1 MSQRVLSNATIF
13 EGEELEVTRG
23 YLVIRDGIII
33 KISKGSPSGRSTD
46 LKRGFILP
54 PFVNAHTH
62 VADSV
67 AKELYLGRT
76 QQEVV
81 GPGGEKF
88 RALGSHSRSELLAS
102 VRATLQ
108 DMLRTGTLAHC
119 DFREGGVKGVEL
131 LREASHK
138 AVKSIIMGRF
148 STLEELN
155 VVLKKS
161 DGIGLPS
168 LNAFDEKILRSITN
182 QTRRAKKLFSIH
194 VAELKSARDEVERA
208 LELRPSFIVHATHAN
223 KEDFVSLQKN
233 DVPVVFCPR
242 ANSLLGVGTP
252 SIHLALSTN
261 VRFCFGTDNAMV
273 CQPNM
278 FEELSFAWA
287 CLRRADPTAGGE
299 EARKLLQAATIEPLN
314 LFNLPWGPVEE
325 GGSATFMVLTRG
337 NNLTNLTNVHSG
349 LVNRARADNIRTIYS
364 RGKFYKLENQ
374 PKIDV
379 LTG

>member
-1 MSQRVLSNATIF
+1 MTQQVLSNATIF

-23 YLVIRDGIII
+23 YLVIRDGIIK
-33 KISKGSPSGRSTD
+33 KISEGSPSERAID
-46 LKRGFILP
+46 LKRGFVLP

-62 VADSV
+62 VVDSV
-67 AKELYLGRT
+67 AKELYLGRA

-88 RALGSHSRSELLAS
+88 RALGSRSRSELLAS

-108 DMLRTGTLAHC
+108 DMFRTGTLAHC
-119 DFREGGVKGVEL
+119 DFREGGVKGIEL
-131 LREASHK
+131 LQEASHK
-138 AVKSIIMGRF
+138 AVKSIIMGRPF
-148 STLEELN
+148 TLEELN

-168 LNAFDEKILRSITN
+168 LDAFDEGGLRSISK
-182 QTRRAKKLFSIH
+182 QTKRVKKLLSVH
-194 VAELKSARDEVERA
+194 VAELTSARDEVERA

-223 KEDFVSLQKN
+223 EEDFVSVQKN
-233 DVPVVFCPR
+233 GVPVVFCPR
-242 ANSLLGVGTP
+242 ANSLLGVGIP
-252 SIHLALSTN
+252 PIHLALATN
-261 VRFCFGTDNAMV
+261 ARFCFGTDNATV

-287 CLRRADPTAGGE
+287 CLRRADPASGSE
-299 EARKLLQAATIEPLN
+299 EGRELLKAATIEPLK

-337 NNLTNLTNVHSG
+337 NNLMNLTNVHAG
-349 LVNRARADNIRTIYS
+349 LVNRARADNIRAIYT
-364 RGKFYKLENQ
+364 RGKIIYKL
-374 PKIDV
+374 
-379 LTG
+379 GH

>member
-1 MSQRVLSNATIF
+1 MTQQVLSNATIF
-13 EGEELEVTRG
+13 DGAELEAIRG
-23 YLVIRDGIII
+23 YLVIRDGKIK
-33 KISKGSPSGRSTD
+33 KISEGSPPGRATD

-88 RALGSHSRSELLAS
+88 RALDSHSRSELLTS

-108 DMLRTGTLAHC
+108 DMFRTGTLAHC
-119 DFREGGVKGVEL
+119 DFREGGVKGVKL

-138 AVKSIIMGRF
+138 VVKSIIMGRF

-155 VVLKKS
+155 GVLKKS

-168 LNAFDEKILRSITN
+168 LNAFDAKVLQLIAN
-182 QTRRAKKLFSIH
+182 QTRQAKKLLSVH
-194 VAELKSARDEVERA
+194 VAELAPTLDEVERA

-223 KEDFVSLQKN
+223 EEDFVSLQKN

-242 ANSLLGVGTP
+242 ANSLLSVGPP
-252 SIHLALSTN
+252 SIHLAIAN
-261 VRFCFGTDNAMV
+261 KVRFYLGTDNAMV

-278 FEELSFAWA
+278 FEEISFSWA
-287 CLRRADPTAGGE
+287 CLRRADPKAGGE
-299 EARKLLQAATIEPLN
+299 EARKLLQAATIGPLK

-325 GGSATFMVLTRG
+325 EGIATFMVLTRG
-337 NNLTNLTNVHSG
+337 NNLTNLTNLYAG
-349 LVNRARADNIRTIYS
+349 LINRARSDNIRAIYM
-364 RGKFYKLENQ
+364 RGKIL
-374 PKIDV
+374 
-379 LTG
+379 